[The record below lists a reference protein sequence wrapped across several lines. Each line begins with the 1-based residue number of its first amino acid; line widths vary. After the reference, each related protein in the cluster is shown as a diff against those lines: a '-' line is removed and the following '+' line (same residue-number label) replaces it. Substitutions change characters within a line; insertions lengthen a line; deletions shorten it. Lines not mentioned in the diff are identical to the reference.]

1 MRGRPSFILACLTRG
16 LLEPAAVFGFR
27 CAFRYAQPHEDLH
40 NPVFVR
46 GRNRAGGLYVAEVA
60 NQRVQKFVKKQ

>member
-1 MRGRPSFILACLTRG
+1 
-16 LLEPAAVFGFR
+16 
-27 CAFRYAQPHEDLH
+27 
-40 NPVFVR
+40 VFVR